1 MEAEEP
7 ITWHEQAQSAVEP
20 NYVSKSDAPQ
30 HLIDPETSDARM
42 VYISRY
48 GAAFEGCLASFFVD
62 DVSLSESELEC
73 FALSL
78 RISS

>member
-48 GAAFEGCLASFFVD
+48 GAR
-62 DVSLSESELEC
+62 
-73 FALSL
+73 L
-78 RISS
+78 RVVLHRFC